1 MLNNSINIGVTGGI
15 GAGKST
21 VCKLFNMLGIPVYNA
36 DDQAKALM
44 TRDQN
49 IITAI
54 KKNFGNEAYL
64 PDGQLNRAY
73 FGKSLF
79 KDDKQLKIING
90 IVHPAIAEDFEKWKN
105 VHENKPY
112 LVKEAALLI
121 ESGSYK
127 LLDYLITVSSPL
139 NTRIER
145 VLSRDAHRT
154 KEHIREIISKQLS
167 DEERIAK
174 SDFVITNDEQT
185 LLIPQVLKIHDFL
198 ISLKQNG

>member
-1 MLNNSINIGVTGGI
+1 MPNNPINIGITGGI

-64 PDGQLNRAY
+64 PDGQLNRTY
-73 FGKSLF
+73 LGKSLF
-79 KDDKQLKIING
+79 KVDKQLKIINE
-90 IVHPAIAEDFEKWKN
+90 IVHPAVAEDFEKWRN
-105 VHENKPY
+105 GHEDKPY

-127 LLDYLITVSSPL
+127 LLDYLITVTSPL

-145 VLSRDAHRT
+145 VLSRDVHRT

-174 SDFVITNDEQT
+174 SDFIITNDKQT

-198 ISLKQNG
+198 ISLKQTG

>member
-1 MLNNSINIGVTGGI
+1 MPNNPINIGITGGI

-64 PDGQLNRAY
+64 PNGQLNRTY
-73 FGKSLF
+73 LGKSLF
-79 KDDKQLKIING
+79 KDDKQLKIINE
-90 IVHPAIAEDFEKWKN
+90 IVHPAVAEDFEKWKN
-105 VHENKPY
+105 GHEDKPY

-127 LLDYLITVSSPL
+127 LLDYLITVTSPL

-174 SDFVITNDEQT
+174 SDFIITNDKQT

-198 ISLKQNG
+198 ISLKQTG

>member
-1 MLNNSINIGVTGGI
+1 
-15 GAGKST
+15 
-21 VCKLFNMLGIPVYNA
+21 VYNA

-54 KKNFGNEAYL
+54 KKNFGNEAYF
-64 PDGQLNRAY
+64 PDGQLNRTY
-73 FGKSLF
+73 LGKSLF

-90 IVHPAIAEDFEKWKN
+90 IVHPAVAEDFEKWKN
-105 VHENKPY
+105 GHEDKPY

-127 LLDYLITVSSPL
+127 LLDYLITVTSPL

-174 SDFVITNDEQT
+174 SDFVIINDKQT

-198 ISLKQNG
+198 ICLKQTG

>member
-1 MLNNSINIGVTGGI
+1 MPNNPINIGITGGI

-36 DDQAKALM
+36 DDKAKALM

-54 KKNFGNEAYL
+54 KKNFGNRTYL
-64 PDGQLNRAY
+64 PDGQLNRTY
-73 FGKSLF
+73 LGKSLF
-79 KDDKQLKIING
+79 KDDKQLKIINE
-90 IVHPAIAEDFEKWKN
+90 IVHPAVAEDFEKWRN
-105 VHENKPY
+105 GHEVKPY

-127 LLDYLITVSSPL
+127 LLDYLITVTSPL

-174 SDFVITNDEQT
+174 SDFIITNDKQT

-198 ISLKQNG
+198 ISLKQTG